1 MNQISIA
8 IATYN
13 GEKYL
18 HEQLDIILNQTVQPS
33 EIIIVDDCS
42 TDNTWQIL
50 QSYARNNSTIKIHQ
64 NESNLG
70 TCQTFNKAILLT
82 TGDLIALSDQDDVW
96 LPNKLERL
104 TANIG
109 DNLLIHSDAYI
120 VDESLNIVSTT
131 FKKGVMSQQYFTDY
145 LFANNVTGCTCMF
158 SRKLL
163 DVAFPIPV
171 GFYIHDHYLA
181 LAASYFGS
189 IKYINEPLI
198 KYRQHDNNQIGRNH
212 QVSFDR
218 FKQARQIVANSL
230 QTLIRHNLFNQS
242 QTTINLVAEYHLA
255 IAKGNWSSNC
265 KLFDILKLKGGMKY
279 FLSLVALT
287 GFGSQKLAKLMYNV
301 LKK

>member
-1 MNQISIA
+1 MNISIA
-8 IATYN
+8 MATYN

-18 HEQLDIILNQTVQPS
+18 LEQIESILNQTVQPS

-50 QSYARNNSTIKIHQ
+50 QSYAKNNSTIKIYQHKT
-64 NESNLG
+64 NLG
-70 TCQTFNKAILLT
+70 TCQTFNKAILST

-120 VDESLNIVSTT
+120 VDESINIVLTT
-131 FKKGVMSQQYFTDY
+131 FKKGVMSQQSFTDY

-158 SRKLL
+158 SRILL

-171 GFYIHDHYLA
+171 EFYIHDHYLA

-198 KYRQHDNNQIGRNH
+198 KYRQHGNNQIGRNH

-230 QTLIRHNLFNQS
+230 QTLISHNLFNQS
-242 QTTINLVAEYHLA
+242 QAIINLVAEYHLA
-255 IAKGNWSSNC
+255 IAKGNWSSHC

-279 FLSLVALT
+279 FLSLLALT
-287 GFGSQKLAKLMYNV
+287 GFGSQKLARLIYNV